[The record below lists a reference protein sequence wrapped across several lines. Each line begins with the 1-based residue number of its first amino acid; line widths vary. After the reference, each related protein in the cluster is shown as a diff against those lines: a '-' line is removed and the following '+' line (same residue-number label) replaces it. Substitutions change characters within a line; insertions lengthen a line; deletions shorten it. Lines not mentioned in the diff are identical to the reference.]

1 MLGRGERGVSLLLE
15 LLIGFSIL
23 AIAIMAIFALFPSG
37 DKAVMRSIR
46 MTQANEIGRGLME
59 DQMGKHYSAVTEGT
73 VTGSTSDSS
82 IDRNGQSLVTEY
94 FYRVDITKPNPDRN
108 YRDIVVEV
116 WWNEG
121 NDQVRH
127 GCKMESSKGEFF

>member
-1 MLGRGERGVSLLLE
+1 MLLE
-15 LLIGFSIL
+15 LLIGFSVL
-23 AIAIMAIFALFPSG
+23 GIAIMAIFALFPSG

-59 DQMGKHYSAVTEGT
+59 DQMGKHYSAMTEGT
-73 VTGSTSDSS
+73 VTGSTTDSS

-94 FYRVDITKPNPDRN
+94 FYQVDVSKPDPDRN
-108 YRDIVVEV
+108 YRNIVVKV

-121 NDQVRH
+121 ADKVRH
-127 GCKMESSKGEFF
+127 GCEMESSKGEFF